1 MDVKEA
7 HKIIFQ
13 YLKDLNTQ
21 DPEFRFFVFSNEPFS
36 HTDFPNLYKS
46 NYLYLSFWNG
56 KTEKNPAYLPISLSI
71 YFDGNNP
78 EIKLVSSDYDI
89 ELGDYLKVMAE
100 SLGFNAKKVDHTKY
114 NWTKSLKINK
124 ENYVSFLEEFIEID
138 KNNIDK
144 YLSENILS
152 NHINA
157 IPQEK
162 FIENFSRNDV
172 YMDTFLN
179 DDIKQP
185 KPCTL
190 KYLEVANY
198 QGIKSLTINN
208 LPIDAQWIFLTG
220 ENGFGKT
227 SVLRAIAKG
236 LVGDE
241 ERVTQIDHETKLL
254 SAVNYEGELI
264 VEKGEKGINIVLPF
278 VVLGYGISR
287 FNTNG
292 SDSYVGT
299 HTLFEDNGS
308 LINIEKLLLTADDK
322 TFNKIK
328 GVFKTLIPNLA
339 DIKKENYG
347 GFYKIVY
354 QEKSDNGET
363 FDPVELSDLAAGYR
377 GIITMIGDML
387 AHFIPQVSSSLDL
400 SKDIG
405 GIVIIDEFDA
415 HLHPKYQYE
424 LPSLLSKVFPNVQ
437 FIVSTHS
444 PIPILGVEQQ
454 TAVVFTVNRTK
465 KEGIRINRLDT
476 EIEIDKLSAN
486 ALLTSDIFG
495 FKDIF
500 ARGSTPD
507 TIEPFNNYDD
517 IKQMKEPEKL
527 NILKSG
533 LKALKIKL

>member
-1 MDVKEA
+1 
-7 HKIIFQ
+7 
-13 YLKDLNTQ
+13 
-21 DPEFRFFVFSNEPFS
+21 
-36 HTDFPNLYKS
+36 
-46 NYLYLSFWNG
+46 
-56 KTEKNPAYLPISLSI
+56 
-71 YFDGNNP
+71 
-78 EIKLVSSDYDI
+78 
-89 ELGDYLKVMAE
+89 
-100 SLGFNAKKVDHTKY
+100 
-114 NWTKSLKINK
+114 
-124 ENYVSFLEEFIEID
+124 
-138 KNNIDK
+138 
-144 YLSENILS
+144 
-152 NHINA
+152 
-157 IPQEK
+157 
-162 FIENFSRNDV
+162 
-172 YMDTFLN
+172 
-179 DDIKQP
+179 
-185 KPCTL
+185 
-190 KYLEVANY
+190 
-198 QGIKSLTINN
+198 
-208 LPIDAQWIFLTG
+208 
-220 ENGFGKT
+220 
-227 SVLRAIAKG
+227 
-236 LVGDE
+236 
-241 ERVTQIDHETKLL
+241 
-254 SAVNYEGELI
+254 
-264 VEKGEKGINIVLPF
+264 
-278 VVLGYGISR
+278 
-287 FNTNG
+287 
-292 SDSYVGT
+292 
-299 HTLFEDNGS
+299 
-308 LINIEKLLLTADDK
+308 LTADDK
-322 TFNKIK
+322 TFDKIK
-328 GVFKTLIPNLA
+328 EVFKTLIPNLA

-354 QEKSDNGET
+354 QEKSDNGEQ

-444 PIPILGVEQQ
+444 PIPLLGVEPK

-465 KEGIRINRLDT
+465 EEGITIHRLDT

-527 NILKSG
+527 SILKSG